1 MRKLLNTL
9 YVTSEDAYLF
19 LDGEN
24 IVCRIDNEVKF
35 RVPFSNIESIY
46 CFNFKGC
53 SPSLMGKCV
62 EYGIPVSFISPYGK
76 FLARVVGETK
86 GNVLVRKKQFEIFD
100 KCKIQMAQNTVAA
113 KLCNTQYVLKRSLR
127 DYPEIDFD
135 SKLSE
140 CISSLKDSV
149 NYIYELNDM
158 DEIRGVEGSAA
169 KMYFYIFDRMVL
181 KNKDDFKLNG
191 RTKRP
196 PLDYINAVLS
206 FLYTIYTYD
215 YASAAE
221 TAGLDSYVGF
231 YHTLRSGRN
240 SLACDMV
247 EETRCIVERLVLT
260 MINLQILTKKDFDV
274 QPSGATLLN
283 EDGRKK
289 VLVKWQE
296 RKRSDIIHPYLK
308 QKIQLGLLP
317 YVQCNLMSKFIRGE
331 INEYPCF
338 LMK

>member
-1 MRKLLNTL
+1 
-9 YVTSEDAYLF
+9 
-19 LDGEN
+19 
-24 IVCRIDNEVKF
+24 
-35 RVPFSNIESIY
+35 
-46 CFNFKGC
+46 
-53 SPSLMGKCV
+53 MGQCV

-86 GNVLVRKKQFEIFD
+86 GNVLVRKKQFEVFD
-100 KCKIQMAQNTVAA
+100 AYKIKMAQNTVAA

-135 SKLSE
+135 NQISE

-149 NYIYELNDM
+149 NYVYELNNM

-169 KMYFYIFDRMVL
+169 KSYFYIFDRMIL
-181 KNKDDFKLNG
+181 KNKEDFKLNG
-191 RTKRP
+191 RSKRP
-196 PLDYINAVLS
+196 PLDYINAALS
-206 FLYTIYTYD
+206 FLYTIYTCD
-215 YASAAE
+215 YAAAAE
-221 TAGLDSYVGF
+221 AAGLDSYVGF

-260 MINLQILTKKDFDV
+260 MINLQILTKKDFHV

-283 EDGRKK
+283 DDGRKK
-289 VLVKWQE
+289 VLTKWQE
-296 RKRSDIIHPYLK
+296 RKRSTITHPYLK

-317 YVQCNLMSKFIRGE
+317 FVQCSLMSKFIRSE

>member
-9 YVTSEDAYLF
+9 YVTSEDAYLS

-24 IVCRIDNEVKF
+24 IVCKIDNEVKF

-76 FLARVVGETK
+76 FLARVIGETK

-100 KCKIQMAQNTVAA
+100 KYKIPMAQNTVAT

-127 DYPEIDFD
+127 DYPEIDSD
-135 SKLSE
+135 NKLSE
-140 CISSLKDSV
+140 CISSLKNSV
-149 NYIYELNDM
+149 NFVYELNDI

-169 KMYFYIFDRMVL
+169 KKYFYVFDRMVL

-206 FLYTIYTYD
+206 FLYTIYTCD
-215 YASAAE
+215 YAAAAE
-221 TAGLDSYVGF
+221 TVGLDSYVGF

-274 QPSGATLLN
+274 QPSGAILLN
-283 EDGRKK
+283 DDGRKK
-289 VLVKWQE
+289 VLTK
-296 RKRSDIIHPYLK
+296 
-308 QKIQLGLLP
+308 
-317 YVQCNLMSKFIRGE
+317 
-331 INEYPCF
+331 
-338 LMK
+338 